1 MNNQIYNVQIKK
13 KNQKKQNKTNGIQQI
28 EKERIWNE
36 MKANETKIHI

>member
-36 MKANETKIHI
+36 MKPNETKIHI